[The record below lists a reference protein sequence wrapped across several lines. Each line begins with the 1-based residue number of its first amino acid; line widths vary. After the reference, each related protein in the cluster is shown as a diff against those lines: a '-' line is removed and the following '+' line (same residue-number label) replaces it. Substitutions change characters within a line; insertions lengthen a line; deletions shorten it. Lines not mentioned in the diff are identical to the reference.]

1 MASKASIEK
10 RALIAKHIESL
21 SKCTKCPNM
30 IGPVVTHRP
39 VLSKVLLIGQAPGP
53 REGSFGK
60 PFAWTAGKTLFRW
73 LETIGINE
81 EQFRSHA
88 YMSAVCRCFPGK
100 TSAGGDRVPNPIEI
114 ENCSE
119 WLTNE
124 FTILDPDLVIPV
136 GRLAIAQLVTM
147 NQMTDVVG
155 KTFSIELHGRER
167 DVVPLPHPSG
177 ASSWFKKEPGKG
189 LLQEALKQIA
199 AHTAWQKLVESEPK
213 VRTKRIEID

>member
-1 MASKASIEK
+1 MASKTGTDK
-10 RALIAKHIESL
+10 QTLIAKHIQSL
-21 SKCTKCPNM
+21 SKCEKCPSM

-39 VLSKVLLIGQAPGP
+39 VLTKVLLIGQAPGP
-53 REGSFGK
+53 REGAFGK

-88 YMSAVCRCFPGK
+88 YISAVCRCFPGK
-100 TSAGGDRVPNPIEI
+100 TTQGGDRVPSPIEI

-119 WLTNE
+119 WLANE
-124 FTILDPDLVIPV
+124 FSILDPDLVIPV
-136 GRLAIAQLVTM
+136 GRLAIVQLVTM

-155 KTFSIELHGRER
+155 KTHRVKLHGRER

-189 LLQEALKQIA
+189 LLQEALQQIA
-199 AHTAWQKLVESEPK
+199 AHKAWQNMLD
-213 VRTKRIEID
+213 EIS

>member
-1 MASKASIEK
+1 MASKTGTDK
-10 RALIAKHIESL
+10 QTLITQHLQSL
-21 SKCTKCPNM
+21 SKCEKCPSM

-39 VLSKVLLIGQAPGP
+39 VLTKVLLIGQAPGP
-53 REGSFGK
+53 REGAFAK

-88 YMSAVCRCFPGK
+88 YISAVCRCFPGK
-100 TSAGGDRVPNPIEI
+100 TAQGGDRVPSPIEI
-114 ENCSE
+114 ANCSE
-119 WLTNE
+119 WLANE

-136 GRLAIAQLVTM
+136 GRLAIVQLVEM

-155 KTFSIELHGRER
+155 KTFKIDLHGRKR

-199 AHTAWQKLVESEPK
+199 AHSAWQKMLE
-213 VRTKRIEID
+213 EIK

>member
-1 MASKASIEK
+1 MPSKAGTDNQI
-10 RALIAKHIESL
+10 LIDKHIDVL
-21 SKCTKCPNM
+21 SKCVKCPSM
-30 IGPVVTHRP
+30 IGPVITHRP
-39 VLSKVLLIGQAPGP
+39 VLTKVLLIGQAPGP
-53 REGSFGK
+53 REGAFGK

-73 LETIGINE
+73 LETIGVNE

-88 YMSAVCRCFPGK
+88 YISAVCRCFPGK

-114 ENCSE
+114 ANCSE
-119 WLTNE
+119 WLANE
-124 FTILDPDLVIPV
+124 FSILDPDLVIPV
-136 GRLAIAQLVTM
+136 GRLAIIQLVNF

-155 KTFSIELHGRER
+155 QTFKVDLHGRER

-199 AHTAWQKLVESEPK
+199 AHAAWQNMLN
-213 VRTKRIEID
+213 EIS